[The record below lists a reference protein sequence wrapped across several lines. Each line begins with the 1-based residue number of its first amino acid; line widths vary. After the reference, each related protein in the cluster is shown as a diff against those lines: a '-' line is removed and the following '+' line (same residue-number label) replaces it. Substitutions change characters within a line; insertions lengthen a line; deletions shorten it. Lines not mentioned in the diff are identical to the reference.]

1 MIVRRR
7 ELRKLK
13 RKKGGEKDGSSS
25 SRVEKEMKESEKKK
39 EKEDKRGDNEIKEKE
54 MLGRTRE
61 GKEGY
66 VVVGGKEGEEVGG
79 KGLEER

>member
-7 ELRKLK
+7 EPRKLK
-13 RKKGGEKDGSSS
+13 RKKRGEKDGSS